1 MIQITSL
8 VEMVAKQQV
17 FQVPIAIELL
27 IIVVG
32 DRKETGLILLPQHG
46 QTVTPEIATGHG
58 HDVSRGVVHHP
69 SYHIAQVRLRICA
82 GVVKLVNGQ

>member
-1 MIQITSL
+1 MIQITPL

-17 FQVPIAIELL
+17 FQVSVAIELL

-32 DRKETGLILLPQHG
+32 DRKKTGLILLPQHR
-46 QTVTPEIATGHG
+46 QTITPEIATGHS

-69 SYHIAQVRLRICA
+69 SHHIAQVRLRICA

>member
-17 FQVPIAIELL
+17 FQVSIAIELL

-46 QTVTPEIATGHG
+46 QSVTSEIATGHS
-58 HDVSRGVVHHP
+58 HDVSRGVIHHP

-82 GVVKLVNGQ
+82 GVVKLINGQ